1 MPFLICR
8 HRQRGI
14 DKRDGRFRK
23 IRRAAVADP
32 LSIAAVN
39 QEARSFESR
48 HVAGHAGLAG
58 AEFPH

>member
-8 HRQRGI
+8 HRQRGV
-14 DKRDGRFRK
+14 DKGDDLLRK
-23 IRRAAVADP
+23 IRRAAIANP
-32 LSIAAVN
+32 LSIAAVD
-39 QEARSFESR
+39 QKARSFESR